1 MHFYAIGWAT
11 CNLAARLVGESEGG
25 REEKDGGNGKSTAA
39 WRGDASC
46 IVMEGKVERLALL
59 LAIVGRKEGQKS
71 KVKFLV
77 KALWLNTRWVLVPS
91 CFLSPQWESS
101 L

>member
-39 WRGDASC
+39 WREDAPC

-59 LAIVGRKEGQKS
+59 LSIVGRKGRRKAR
-71 KVKFLV
+71 KVK
-77 KALWLNTRWVLVPS
+77 
-91 CFLSPQWESS
+91 
-101 L
+101 

>member
-39 WRGDASC
+39 WREDASC
-46 IVMEGKVERLALL
+46 IVMEGKVERLARL
-59 LAIVGRKEGQKS
+59 LAIVGGKEGKKEGQKS
-71 KVKFLV
+71 KVKL
-77 KALWLNTRWVLVPS
+77 LWSKRS
-91 CFLSPQWESS
+91 G
-101 L
+101 